1 MTCHAVHDDPMI
13 LNTIYGENT
22 NTDFFELFAVITKAG
37 KQDKQTQKPYL
48 LSIPFFDWSHF
59 SMYWLKKNHKRII
72 SPSGAS
78 VHMKEQQQQQQQH
91 RCESA

>member
-1 MTCHAVHDDPMI
+1 MSMRGARDCMSCMMTCHAVHDDPMI

-48 LSIPFFDWSHF
+48 LSIPFFD
-59 SMYWLKKNHKRII
+59 
-72 SPSGAS
+72 
-78 VHMKEQQQQQQQH
+78 
-91 RCESA
+91 